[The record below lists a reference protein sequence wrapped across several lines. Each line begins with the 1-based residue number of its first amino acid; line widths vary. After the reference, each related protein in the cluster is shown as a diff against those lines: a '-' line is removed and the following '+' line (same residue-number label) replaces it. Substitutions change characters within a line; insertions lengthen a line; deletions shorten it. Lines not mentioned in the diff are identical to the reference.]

1 MMMRNFPALALIL
14 LALACGHALALDDT
28 PTVAPHFQLK
38 GEDFRPSV
46 ARPNPVIGL
55 PLPARRTAAE
65 AEPARPE
72 PQAPNPRAV
81 ATTVLRALP
90 APASQLVEKPRWK
103 LR

>member
-1 MMMRNFPALALIL
+1 MRNF
-14 LALACGHALALDDT
+14 LALAPIWLALVCGHALALDDT
-28 PTVAPHFQLK
+28 PTMAPHFQLK
-38 GEDFRPSV
+38 GEDFRPAG
-46 ARPNPVIGL
+46 ARPNPATGNQL
-55 PLPARRTAAE
+55 SARRAAAE
-65 AEPARPE
+65 SEPAKPE

>member
-1 MMMRNFPALALIL
+1 MRNLPALAPIL
-14 LALACGHALALDDT
+14 LALVCDYALALDDT

-38 GEDFRPSV
+38 GEDFRPAG
-46 ARPNPVIGL
+46 ARPNTAAGGNQWS
-55 PLPARRTAAE
+55 AKRAAAE
-65 AEPARPE
+65 AESAKPE

-90 APASQLVEKPRWK
+90 ASAYQLMEKPRWK

>member
-1 MMMRNFPALALIL
+1 MRNLPALAPIL

-28 PTVAPHFQLK
+28 PTVAPHFQLR
-38 GEDFRPSV
+38 GEDFRPAG
-46 ARPNPVIGL
+46 ARPNPVAGNQL
-55 PLPARRTAAE
+55 SAKRAAAD
-65 AEPARPE
+65 AEPAKPE

-90 APASQLVEKPRWK
+90 ASTYQLMEKPRWK

>member
-1 MMMRNFPALALIL
+1 MLALV
-14 LALACGHALALDDT
+14 CGHALALDDT

-38 GEDFRPSV
+38 GEDFRPSG
-46 ARPNPVIGL
+46 ARSNPVT
-55 PLPARRTAAE
+55 PLSAKRVAVD
-65 AEPARPE
+65 AEPAKPE

>member
-1 MMMRNFPALALIL
+1 MRNVPALAAIL
-14 LALACGHALALDDT
+14 LALVCDHALALDDT

-38 GEDFRPSV
+38 GEDFRPAS
-46 ARPNPVIGL
+46 ARPNAAAGATPVS
-55 PLPARRTAAE
+55 ARRAAAD
-65 AEPARPE
+65 AEPAKPE

-90 APASQLVEKPRWK
+90 ASASQLAEKTRWK